1 MNASELRQ
9 RLKPWMLPAAM
20 LCGFLFHSHISVV
33 AFLTPYLIF
42 VMLFITFC
50 RIDPREFRL
59 SPMLGWL
66 LLVQVAGALLLYA
79 AILPL
84 SPDVAQAVFICVFC
98 PTATAAPVVTGML
111 GGSVTRLVTYSFISN
126 VTVAALAPAILAA
139 IGTDGVEI
147 TATALSIMAQVGPLI
162 FLPLAAALIMR
173 HVTPR
178 LHKAVGSHQALSFYI
193 WAISLFIVV
202 GRSVSFIMA
211 EPPSRAPE
219 IIIMALAAGAVC
231 ILQFWIGRRVGRR
244 YGDPVSGAQGLGQ
257 KNTVLAIWIAL
268 TYLNPIA
275 SVGPAAY
282 IAWQNTINSVQLYYR
297 TSRHRDK

>member
-1 MNASELRQ
+1 MNANELRQ

-139 IGTDGVEI
+139 IGTDGVDI

-173 HVTPR
+173 RVTPR